1 VGEHGQLKEMTRM
14 FGRKAILVVVTA
26 AIGVSLLGGAALAA
40 FAPQAAPADTFSV
53 LPQLAGE
60 PVTERGPKPGDH
72 ADKLKAILDAL
83 VAKGVITQAQ
93 EDNILAALKDADT
106 DKHKDE
112 ILRGVFKDLFEQSA
126 TYLGMKPADLRAKLP
141 GTSLGAIADTTTGKT
156 RTGLV
161 AYLNAAVSN
170 AIAKLLA
177 DGKIT
182 KEQADKATADAPAQV
197 AKFVDTKYPEH
208 KPQPVRGPK
217 AAAFIAEANKVARD
231 YLGLP
236 DADLNAQLRAGKS
249 LGEIAAATTGKSRD
263 GLIAALTQDANTR
276 LDKAKADGT
285 INADQ
290 FLQLQSDVSKA
301 INELVDRK
309 AKTPAIK
316 SNGNAGGAKANKG
329 PKR

>member
-1 VGEHGQLKEMTRM
+1 M
-14 FGRKAILVVVTA
+14 FGRRSILVVVTA

-40 FAPQAAPADTFSV
+40 FAPAPTEDLAMVPDHAGQATAA
-53 LPQLAGE
+53 Q
-60 PVTERGPKPGDH
+60 PKPGAP
-72 ADKLKAILDAL
+72 ADKLKAILDGL
-83 VAKGVITQAQ
+83 VTKGVITQAQ
-93 EDNILAALKDADT
+93 EDNILAALKDAAT
-106 DKHKDE
+106 DERKEDLTK
-112 ILRGVFKDLFEQSA
+112 RVFADLFAQSA
-126 TYLGMKPADLRAKLP
+126 TYLGMTQGDLKTKLP

-161 AYLNAAVSN
+161 AYLNKAVGD

-177 DGKIT
+177 DAKIT

-197 AKFVDTKYPEH
+197 AKFVDNKYPER

-217 AAAFIAEANKVARD
+217 AAAFIAEANTVVRA
-231 YLGLP
+231 YLGLA

-249 LGEIAAATTGKSRD
+249 LGEIATATAGKSRD
-263 GLIAALTQDANTR
+263 GLVAALTQDANTR

-285 INADQ
+285 ITADQ
-290 FLQLQSDVSKA
+290 LLQLQSDVSKA
-301 INELVDRK
+301 INDLVDRK

-316 SNGNAGGAKANKG
+316 SSANAAGAKVNKA

>member
-1 VGEHGQLKEMTRM
+1 VGERDQLKEMTRM
-14 FGRKAILVVVTA
+14 FGRKTILVVVTA
-26 AIGVSLLGGAALAA
+26 AIGVTLLGGAALAA
-40 FAPQAAPADTFSV
+40 FAPQVAPADTFSV
-53 LPQLAGE
+53 LPQLAGA

-93 EDNILAALKDADT
+93 EDNILAALKDAAT
-106 DKHKDE
+106 DERKEDLTK
-112 ILRGVFKDLFEQSA
+112 RAFADLFALSA
-126 TYLGMKPADLRAKLP
+126 TYLGMTQGDLKAKLP

-182 KEQADKATADAPAQV
+182 KDQADKATADAPAQV
-197 AKFVDTKYPEH
+197 AKFVDTKYPEAR
-208 KPQPVRGPK
+208 PQPARGPK
-217 AAAFIAEANKVARD
+217 AAAFLAEANKVARD
-231 YLGLP
+231 YLGLA
-236 DADLNAQLRAGKS
+236 DADLNAQLRSGKS
-249 LGEIAAATTGKSRD
+249 LGEIATATGKSRD
-263 GLIAALTQDANTR
+263 GLVAALTQDANTR

-285 INADQ
+285 ITADQ
-290 FLQLQSDVSKA
+290 LLQLQSDVSKA

-316 SNGNAGGAKANKG
+316 SNPNAAGAKANKG

>member
-1 VGEHGQLKEMTRM
+1 MTRM

-40 FAPQAAPADTFSV
+40 FAPQAAPADAFSV
-53 LPQLAGE
+53 LPQLAGA

-83 VAKGVITQAQ
+83 VTKGVITQAQ

-106 DKHKDE
+106 DKRKDADSDKRKE
-112 ILRGVFKDLFEQSA
+112 DVAKHVFADLFEQSA

-316 SNGNAGGAKANKG
+316 SNGNAAGAKANKG